1 VLSPL
6 IHLSSYLLVARN
18 TLTFIFLSLLLAL
31 DINGSEKWRRRTE
44 KLQETRKKVV
54 LSVCI

>member
-1 VLSPL
+1 MLSPL

-31 DINGSEKWRRRTE
+31 DINGSEKWRRTE

-54 LSVCI
+54 LSVSL

>member
-1 VLSPL
+1 MLSPL

-54 LSVCI
+54 LSVSL

>member
-1 VLSPL
+1 MLSPL

-31 DINGSEKWRRRTE
+31 DINGSEKWRRTE

-54 LSVCI
+54 LSVRI

>member
-31 DINGSEKWRRRTE
+31 DINGSEKWRRTE

>member
-1 VLSPL
+1 MLSPL

-31 DINGSEKWRRRTE
+31 DINGSEKWRRTE